1 MCIRDSSF
9 GDDRKTK
16 INDTRRGITNEDLI
30 PEETRVLTVSR
41 SGYAK
46 TQPLDEYREQRRG
59 GQGKAAASVKE
70 EDLIQNLYV
79 LSSHVQILCFTTKG
93 KVFWLKVYEIPV
105 ASRTSKGRPLVN
117 MLNLDDDESV
127 SEILP
132 VDEFSE
138 DKFIFMA
145 TQKGTTKK
153 TQLSLFAKKYKS
165 GIKAINLDEDDKLIG
180 SAITSGN
187 DEILLASNAGKLIR
201 FNESHV
207 RAMGRTARGVRG
219 IKLKKDAKLI
229 SLMLGNP
236 NKTILCVSEN
246 GYGKKTK
253 LEDFPSHNRG
263 GQGVISMKT
272 SERNGLMVSATLVD
286 DEDGI
291 MLISDKGTMIR
302 TSVSQI
308 PTLSRNTQGVKIIT
322 PKEGE
327 KLTECVNIP
336 SEEEQE

>member
-1 MCIRDSSF
+1 
-9 GDDRKTK
+9 
-16 INDTRRGITNEDLI
+16 
-30 PEETRVLTVSR
+30 
-41 SGYAK
+41 
-46 TQPLDEYREQRRG
+46 
-59 GQGKAAASVKE
+59 
-70 EDLIQNLYV
+70 
-79 LSSHVQILCFTTKG
+79 
-93 KVFWLKVYEIPV
+93 
-105 ASRTSKGRPLVN
+105 